1 MIPRV
6 VSGRPVTNRGAHLQ
20 PFGHHGAWCKDPDR
34 RRYWLD
40 LMQSMHLSWVVMLTD
55 GDSCLAEFDG
65 KPVVG
70 HLLDAGII
78 PIIRYYAP
86 LPRPFSG
93 HDVVRRLVD
102 VCKPYGIKPFVQL
115 WNEPGDSREW
125 VKGIV
130 PGDWWQQFVN
140 VWKKGAADVLALGAL
155 PGFPDGPG
163 YDFWN
168 QHPFRDTW
176 DVREFWQEG
185 AWYGVHNYGKGRPLD
200 YPYENVSRFGTQLA
214 EAEYRAA
221 LDDYADDPAWR
232 DIPLDVI
239 NKARRDQANPY
250 LTALD
255 DDVCWN
261 AWQKVDHYASI
272 TLGHSVPMAMTEGGW
287 QPRDR
292 AGSGPDCDL
301 RWPLTT
307 PRKVAEKTVAM
318 FQSDAPLF
326 AQCPWLLA
334 CGDMGGSGWEYDSW
348 VTWAYADKYGREKPV
363 VQALQQTPPQGRT
376 LAQVMAEL
384 GEMVKELRLIVGS

>member
-1 MIPRV
+1 M
-6 VSGRPVTNRGAHLQ
+6 TNRGVHLQ
-20 PFGHHGAWCKDPDR
+20 PFGHHGHWCKYAETR
-34 RRYWLD
+34 WYWLH
-40 LMQSMHLSWVVMLTD
+40 LMRSMHLSWVVMLTD
-55 GDSCLAEFDG
+55 GDSCLTEFDG
-65 KPVVG
+65 APVVA

-78 PIIRYYAP
+78 PIVRYYAP

-102 VCKPYGIKPFVQL
+102 VYKPYGVKPFVQL

-130 PGDWWQQFVN
+130 PRDWWVQFVN
-140 VWKKGAADVLALGAL
+140 AWKKGAADVLALGAL

-163 YDFWN
+163 YDFED

-176 DVREFWQEG
+176 DVREFWQAG

-200 YPYENVSRFGTQLA
+200 YPYDNVSRFGTPLT

-232 DIPLDVI
+232 DVPLDSI
-239 NKARRDQANPY
+239 NKARREQADPHR
-250 LTALD
+250 TVLD
-255 DDVCWN
+255 DDVCWR
-261 AWQKVDHYASI
+261 AWEKIDHYAHV
-272 TLGHSVPMAMTEGGW
+272 TLGHGVPMAMTEGGW

-301 RWPLTT
+301 RWPMTT
-307 PRKVAEKTVAM
+307 PKVVAVKTVAM
-318 FQSDAPLF
+318 FNTPSPLF

-334 CGDMGGSGWEYDSW
+334 CSDMGGSGWEFDAW
-348 VTWAYADKYGREKPV
+348 VGWAYQDMYSREKPV

-376 LAQVMAEL
+376 LAQVMGEL
-384 GEMVKELRLIVGS
+384 GELVGELRELL